1 MYAVNFEFDGDGL
14 DALELLKAPTL
25 LDLPI
30 PARHRSARIRGLLL
44 QPTELQPHRNP
55 SAEVGILWSTLLVT
69 ALSVI
74 GSVST

>member
-1 MYAVNFEFDGDGL
+1 VYAVNFEFDGDGL

-44 QPTELQPHRNP
+44 QPTELQPRT
-55 SAEVGILWSTLLVT
+55 SRSDICLARWKIVT
-69 ALSVI
+69 ARPERP
-74 GSVST
+74 